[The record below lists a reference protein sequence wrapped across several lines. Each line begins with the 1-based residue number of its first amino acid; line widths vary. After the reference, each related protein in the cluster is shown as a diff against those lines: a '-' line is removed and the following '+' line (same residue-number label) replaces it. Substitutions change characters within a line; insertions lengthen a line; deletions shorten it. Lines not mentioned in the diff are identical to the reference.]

1 MNGRERYIAVVKGR
15 PVDFLPRIPIL
26 MQYAAEHIGE
36 NYMTFASD
44 FQVLV
49 RANLEC
55 AQHFGMD
62 QVSAISD
69 PYRETHGFGAEVIF
83 HKEGPPSCPPPPLE
97 NTKDFSM
104 LKNPD
109 PFKDERMLDRIN
121 AIRAYQQQAGN
132 QFSIMGWIEGPAA
145 EAADLRGVNNFLL
158 DLMDDEAY
166 TCELM
171 NLCTKVGIGF
181 GVAQIEAG
189 ADTIGIGDAIASQ
202 LSPKIYERM
211 VLPREKKMVDAIHQ
225 AGGLVR
231 LHICGNITHLL
242 PGIAELGADTLDVD
256 HMVDM
261 SVVRKAVGEK
271 VVLAGNLDP
280 VGAILEGGPD
290 MIRKRLR
297 EIYQQVGNPYMVA
310 AGCEVPARTPT
321 ENLKAL
327 CEPVPF
333 SGKIGKN

>member
-1 MNGRERYIAVVKGR
+1 MNGRERYFAVIKNQ

-26 MQYAAEHIGE
+26 MQFAAEYIGE
-36 NYMTFASD
+36 NYETFASD

-62 QVSAISD
+62 QLSAISD
-69 PYRETHGFGAEVIF
+69 PYRETHGFGAEVIY
-83 HKEGPPSCPPPPLE
+83 HKDRPPSCPHPPLE
-97 NTKDFSM
+97 NSKDFAA
-104 LKNPD
+104 LKKPD
-109 PFKDERMLDRIN
+109 PIKDERMLDRVN
-121 AIRAYQQQAGN
+121 AVRAYQQQAGG
-132 QFSIMGWIEGPAA
+132 QYSIMGWVEGPAA

-171 NLCTKVGIGF
+171 DFCAKVGIGF
-181 GVAQIEAG
+181 GVAQIVAG
-189 ADTIGIGDAIASQ
+189 ADTVGIGDAIASQ
-202 LSPKIYERM
+202 LSPKIYNNL
-211 VLPREKKMVDAIHQ
+211 VLPREKKMVDAIHHE
-225 AGGLVR
+225 GGLVR

-242 PGIAELGADTLDVD
+242 PGIAELGVDILDVD

-261 SVVRKAVGEK
+261 SVVRRAVGEK

-280 VGAILEGGPD
+280 VGAILESGPEL
-290 MIRKRLR
+290 IRKRLR

-310 AGCEVPARTPT
+310 AGCEVPARTPI

-333 SGKIGKN
+333 SGKICKN